1 MYLFKYGRIKFIYL
15 FCMGGWECRD
25 ESAGFLTVWVWGL
38 SSAHQAW
45 WQGRPLPTGSPHW
58 SGSHPGSSVLV
69 EVLNH
74 GPLIYPL
81 NFLCSPGRLS
91 RLLPASPAE
100 QL

>member
-1 MYLFKYGRIKFIYL
+1 MVALNLSTYFVW
-15 FCMGGWECRD
+15 GGGSVEMRAQFV
-25 ESAGFLTVWVWGL
+25 SIGFLTVWVWGL